1 MPVSDQAT
9 ALLWDG
15 FVVIAAADDDGMES
29 LLRRFLFAAYR
40 DIGTCGRAA
49 ADLAAGC
56 LSIAAAPW

>member
-1 MPVSDQAT
+1 MPVSDQAI

-15 FVVIAAADDDGMES
+15 FVVIAAADDVMES
-29 LLRRFLFAAYR
+29 LLRRFRFAAYR

-49 ADLAAGC
+49 ADLAADC